1 MREPSAW
8 RGTWGHMAA
17 DAVMDLRRIVKTER
31 EACRIMRKHILR
43 AQAEVLKGLLAVVEA
58 RLATTESKGAP
69 PASEK
74 ITVD

>member
-8 RGTWGHMAA
+8 RGTWGNMAA
-17 DAVMDLRRIVKTER
+17 DAVMDLGRLVKAER
-31 EACRIMRKHILR
+31 EACRIMRKHLLR

-58 RLATTESKGAP
+58 RLATTESRYTP